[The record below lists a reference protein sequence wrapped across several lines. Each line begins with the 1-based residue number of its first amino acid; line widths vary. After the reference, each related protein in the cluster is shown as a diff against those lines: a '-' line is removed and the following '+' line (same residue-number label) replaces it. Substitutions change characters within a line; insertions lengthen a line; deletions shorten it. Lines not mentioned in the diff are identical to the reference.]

1 MAGGVQNSQAHVAR
15 LVLVAIGQRHVG
27 KVCVRRF
34 VKEDCSARGRGEL
47 ARPRD
52 VIGLNVRLQD
62 VSDAHALLGGGL
74 QIRLDILLWIH
85 HSARVCAASA
95 EQVAGAARLRQEEL
109 TENHWA
115 LLRLVL
121 RPRLL

>member
-1 MAGGVQNSQAHVAR
+1 
-15 LVLVAIGQRHVG
+15 
-27 KVCVRRF
+27 
-34 VKEDCSARGRGEL
+34 VKEDGSARGRGEL

-62 VSDAHALLGGGL
+62 VSDAHTLLGSRL
-74 QIRLDILLWIH
+74 EVRLDILLWIH

-95 EQVAGAARLRQEEL
+95 EQVAGAARLRGEEL
-109 TENHWA
+109 TEDHGA

-121 RPRLL
+121 RPLLL